1 MGNSRAIGSYRNIFE
16 KKNDFFSRVSFFL
29 VRTSLHYV
37 GQKDEFIV
45 PLPLPLPL
53 PLHIISKIEVITGA
67 GM

>member
-16 KKNDFFSRVSFFL
+16 KNDFFSRVSFFL

-45 PLPLPLPL
+45 PLPLPL
-53 PLHIISKIEVITGA
+53 HIISKIEVITGA